1 MSDLKPVEIVQTMI
15 NVGEA
20 KVKTSTRDLILR
32 GTMAGIILSLAVVVA
47 ITTIVQTG
55 MGIVGALVFPVGF
68 CILSL
73 MGYDLVTG
81 VFGLAPL
88 AKLDKRAGVTWGRVF
103 RCWGLVGLGNL
114 IGSLIVAFLIA
125 LSLTNNFSSIE
136 LNAVAQKFIAVS
148 TARTVGFEN
157 LGTDGW
163 VTCFV
168 RAILCNL
175 MVCLGVIGNMTSRT
189 VAGKIA
195 AMWLPIFI
203 FFALVFEHTVV
214 NMFLFPL
221 GMLLGANFGIETW
234 LNFNLIPTILGNIVG
249 GLVFTC
255 LPLYLTH
262 AKTAPSLDAVQ
273 AEQSE
278 SVTVEAALSA
288 K

>member
-1 MSDLKPVEIVQTMI
+1 MSALKPAEFVQTMI
-15 NVGEA
+15 DVGES
-20 KVKTSTRDLILR
+20 KIKTSTRDLLLR

-47 ITTIVQTG
+47 ITAITQTG
-55 MGIVGALVFPVGF
+55 VGLVGALVFPVGF

-88 AKLDKRAGVTWGRVF
+88 AKFDNRPGVAWGSIL

-125 LSLTNNFSSIE
+125 VSLSNNFSIE
-136 LNAVAQKFIAVS
+136 PNAVAQKFIGAS
-148 TARTVGFEN
+148 TARSAGFEN
-157 LGTDGW
+157 LGFDGW

-168 RAILCNL
+168 RAIFCNL
-175 MVCLGVIGNMTSRT
+175 MVCLGVIGNMTSRS

-203 FFALVFEHTVV
+203 FFALGFEHTVV

-221 GMLLGANFGIETW
+221 GMMLGADFSIATW
-234 LNFNLIPTILGNIVG
+234 LNFNMVPTILGNLVG
-249 GLVFTC
+249 GLVFTT
-255 LPLYLTH
+255 LPLFLTH
-262 AKTAPSLDAVQ
+262 ARTAPSIDAAQ
-273 AEQSE
+273 AAPAE
-278 SVTVEAALSA
+278 SVNSGPALSA
-288 K
+288 N

>member
-1 MSDLKPVEIVQTMI
+1 MSDPKPMEFVQTMI
-15 NVGEA
+15 DVGEA
-20 KVKTSTRDLILR
+20 KVKTGTRDLILR

-55 MGIVGALVFPVGF
+55 IGIVGALVFPVGF
-68 CILSL
+68 VILSL

-88 AKLDKRAGVTWGRVF
+88 AKLDNRPGITWSRVF

-114 IGSLIVAFLIA
+114 IGSLIVAALIA
-125 LSLTNNFSSIE
+125 VSLTKNFSIDP
-136 LNAVAQKFIAVS
+136 NAIAQKFIAAS
-148 TARTVGFEN
+148 TARSAGFES

-163 VTCFV
+163 ITCFV
-168 RAILCNL
+168 RAIFCNL
-175 MVCLGVIGNMTSRT
+175 MVCLGVIGNMTARS
-189 VAGKIA
+189 VPGKVA
-195 AMWLPIFI
+195 AMWFPIFI

-221 GMLLGANFGIETW
+221 GMMLGADFGIATW
-234 LNFNLIPTILGNIVG
+234 LNFNLVPTILGNIVG

-262 AKTAPSLDAVQ
+262 AKTAPTLDSEKTEQRALKTAVN
-273 AEQSE
+273 
-278 SVTVEAALSA
+278 T

>member
-1 MSDLKPVEIVQTMI
+1 MDSKMNDLKPAEFVQTMVD
-15 NVGEA
+15 VGEA
-20 KVKTSTRDLILR
+20 KVKTSTRDLLLR

-55 MGIVGALVFPVGF
+55 VGIVGALVFPVGF

-88 AKLDKRAGVTWGRVF
+88 AKFENRKGITWGRIM

-125 LSLTNNFSSIE
+125 VSLTGNFS
-136 LNAVAQKFIAVS
+136 LDPNAVVQKFIAVS

-157 LGTDGW
+157 MGMDGW
-163 VTCFV
+163 ITCFV
-168 RAILCNL
+168 RGIFCNL
-175 MVCLGVIGNMTSRT
+175 MVCLGVIGNMTART

-221 GMLLGANFGIETW
+221 GMMLGADFGIATW

-249 GLVFTC
+249 GLLFTC
-255 LPLYLTH
+255 IPLYLTH
-262 AKTAPSLDAVQ
+262 AKTAPAIDA
-273 AEQSE
+273 EKK
-278 SVTVEAALSA
+278 VEAELAMQR
-288 K
+288 

>member
-1 MSDLKPVEIVQTMI
+1 MSTDFKPAEFVQTMI

-20 KVKTSTRDLILR
+20 KTKTSTRDLLLR

-55 MGIVGALVFPVGF
+55 MGVVGALVFPVGF
-68 CILSL
+68 VILSV

-88 AKLDKRAGVTWGRVF
+88 AKLENRPGITWNRVF

-114 IGSLIVAFLIA
+114 IGSLIVAFLVA
-125 LSLTNNFSSIE
+125 VSLTGNFSLE
-136 LNAVAQKFIAVS
+136 PNAVAQKFIAVS
-148 TARTVGFEN
+148 TARSLGFEN
-157 LGTDGW
+157 MGMDGW
-163 VTCFV
+163 ITCFV
-168 RAILCNL
+168 RGIFCNL
-175 MVCLGVIGNMTSRT
+175 MVCLGVIGNMTGRT
-189 VAGKIA
+189 LAGRIA
-195 AMWLPIFI
+195 MMWFPIFI

-221 GMLLGANFGIETW
+221 GMILGADFGIATW

-249 GLVFTC
+249 GLLMTC

-262 AKTAPSLDAVQ
+262 AKAAP
-273 AEQSE
+273 
-278 SVTVEAALSA
+278 ALSDQEQVNA
-288 K
+288 KPALAK

>member
-1 MSDLKPVEIVQTMI
+1 MSSALKPAEFVQTMI
-15 NVGEA
+15 DVGEA
-20 KVKTSTRDLILR
+20 KTKTSTRDLILR

-55 MGIVGALVFPVGF
+55 IGIVGALVFPVGF

-88 AKLDKRAGVTWGRVF
+88 AKFDNRPGITWNRIF

-114 IGSLIVAFLIA
+114 IGSLIVAYLVAI
-125 LSLTNNFSSIE
+125 SLTGNFS
-136 LNAVAQKFIAVS
+136 LDPNAVVKKFIAVS

-157 LGTDGW
+157 MGVDGW
-163 VTCFV
+163 ITCFV
-168 RAILCNL
+168 RGIFCNL
-175 MVCLGVIGNMTSRT
+175 MVCLGVIGNMTARS

-221 GMLLGANFGIETW
+221 GMILGADFGIATW

-249 GLVFTC
+249 GLLFTC
-255 LPLYLTH
+255 IPLYLTH
-262 AKTAPSLDAVQ
+262 AKTAPSIDS
-273 AEQSE
+273 EQE
-278 SVTVEAALSA
+278 VKA
-288 K
+288 KPAMAK

>member
-1 MSDLKPVEIVQTMI
+1 MTDLKPSEFVQTMI
-15 NVGEA
+15 DVGEA
-20 KVKTSTRDLILR
+20 KVKTSSRDLVLR
-32 GTMAGIILSLAVVVA
+32 GTMAGVILSLAVVVA
-47 ITTIVQTG
+47 ITAIVQTG
-55 MGIVGALVFPVGF
+55 VGLVGALVFPVGF

-88 AKLDKRAGVTWGRVF
+88 AKFDNRPGITWTRIF

-114 IGSLIVAFLIA
+114 IGSLIVAFLVA
-125 LSLTNNFSSIE
+125 LSLTNNFSIE
-136 LNAVAQKFIAVS
+136 PNAVAQKFIAVS

-163 VTCFV
+163 ITCFV

-175 MVCLGVIGNMTSRT
+175 MVCLGVIGNLSSRT
-189 VAGKIA
+189 VAGKVV

-221 GMLLGANFGIETW
+221 GMLLGADFGIETW

-262 AKTAPSLDAVQ
+262 AKTAPSLEVTS
-273 AEQSE
+273 AEPTSAAQP
-278 SVTVEAALSA
+278 ALST

>member
-1 MSDLKPVEIVQTMI
+1 MSTDFKPAEFVQTMI

-20 KVKTSTRDLILR
+20 KTKTSTRDLLLR

-55 MGIVGALVFPVGF
+55 MGVVGALVFPVGF
-68 CILSL
+68 VILSV

-88 AKLDKRAGVTWGRVF
+88 AKLENRPGITWNRVF

-114 IGSLIVAFLIA
+114 IGSLIVAFLVA
-125 LSLTNNFSSIE
+125 VSLTGNFSLE
-136 LNAVAQKFIAVS
+136 PNAVAQKFIAVS
-148 TARTVGFEN
+148 TARSLGFEN
-157 LGTDGW
+157 MGMDGW
-163 VTCFV
+163 ITCFV
-168 RAILCNL
+168 RGIFCNL
-175 MVCLGVIGNMTSRT
+175 MVCLGVIGNMTGRT
-189 VAGKIA
+189 LAGRIA
-195 AMWLPIFI
+195 MMWFPIFI

-221 GMLLGANFGIETW
+221 GMILGADFGIATW

-249 GLVFTC
+249 GLLMTC

-262 AKTAPSLDAVQ
+262 AKAAP
-273 AEQSE
+273 
-278 SVTVEAALSA
+278 ALSDEEEVNA
-288 K
+288 KPVLAK

>member
-1 MSDLKPVEIVQTMI
+1 MSYVKPADFVQTMI
-15 NVGEA
+15 DVGEA
-20 KVKTSTRDLILR
+20 KTKTGARDLLLR

-47 ITTIVQTG
+47 ITAITQTG
-55 MGIVGALVFPVGF
+55 IGLVGALVFPVGF

-88 AKLDKRAGVTWGRVF
+88 AKFDNRPGINWARVF

-114 IGSLIVAFLIA
+114 IGSLIVAYLIA
-125 LSLTNNFSSIE
+125 ISLTMNFSVDP
-136 LNAVAQKFIAVS
+136 NAVGQKFIAIS

-157 LGTDGW
+157 LGADGW
-163 VTCFV
+163 ITCFV
-168 RAILCNL
+168 RAIFCNL
-175 MVCLGVIGNMTSRT
+175 MVCLGVIGNMTART
-189 VAGKIA
+189 VAGKVA
-195 AMWLPIFI
+195 AMWFPIFI

-221 GMLLGANFGIETW
+221 GMILGADFGIATW

-249 GLVFTC
+249 GLLFATV
-255 LPLYLTH
+255 PLYLTH
-262 AKTAPSLDAVQ
+262 KKTSAPLDA
-273 AEQSE
+273 
-278 SVTVEAALSA
+278 